1 MNALV
6 DVAGSST
13 ELVENKLTAC
23 RSRESGGASRTKV
36 YALLT
41 EVERTQGRRLVA
53 GSLGVER
60 VG

>member
-6 DVAGSST
+6 DVAGTST
-13 ELVENKLTAC
+13 ELVENKLTRLPELGVG
-23 RSRESGGASRTKV
+23 RSVADEV

-41 EVERTQGRRLVA
+41 EVERKQGRRLAA

-60 VG
+60 L

>member
-6 DVAGSST
+6 DVAGTSA
-13 ELVENKLTAC
+13 ELVENKLAC
-23 RSRESGGASRTKV
+23 LPELGVGRSVTDEV

-41 EVERTQGRRLVA
+41 EVERQQGRRLAA